1 MEYAEYRLVY
11 QSLKEHFGKG
21 WLSVIEIAEYDGCDP
36 RTAKKRYSIPKGAK
50 GIDIAVLAKRKCAL
64 AHK

>member
-1 MEYAEYRLVY
+1 MEYAEYRFVY
-11 QSLKEHFGKG
+11 QSLHEHFGKG
-21 WLSVIEIAEYDGCDP
+21 WITVKELAAYDGCDP
-36 RTAKKRYSIPKGAK
+36 RTAKSRYSIGNGAK